1 MSDEE
6 KKSADSSV
14 LYLDADTEITEA
26 IEKLKKSS
34 KEEVRIVVP
43 SRSGLL
49 QSSVNVKLMKKAAK
63 DSKKQLVLVTNDK
76 LTKNLAGAAGI
87 AVASSVKAMPHV
99 PEVEKLEDL
108 AKEEIRIEA
117 PKEPEESKASKES
130 KSISSSDDG
139 FQPKHISLDESEEEP
154 IEEEAKK
161 PKKAKDKKV
170 PDYGKLNKRIWI
182 GVGVGVVILLLI
194 VGYIFIPS
202 AKVDLIAQAKKT
214 SLNFNFILD
223 TTNSSSDFTA
233 QTLAAQK
240 LETTKD
246 VNFEVS
252 ATGKKEIGNKAT
264 GTVSVRN
271 CDDVSTHNLPAGTG
285 MTGGGK
291 SFVTAQAVTIPAGS
305 AGGGVVN
312 CSSAV
317 DVQITATAP
326 GDSFNVGP
334 TSFSLNGFSSLYK
347 GTGQTSGG
355 TSKTVTVL
363 SADDIAGAKKKAQ
376 EEGKNA
382 TDELQKKAGSN
393 QFLFTSTVQSDLAEF
408 NSSVQQDNEADK
420 VTVNAKLKYTGFAAK
435 TDDVNKLFDDQVR
448 EEIKGNKE
456 VYQNGATEGKYS
468 VVKQF
473 SPEKVQLNVKTSG
486 FYGDPIDK
494 KAVAKS
500 MAGKPKK
507 DASDIAKK
515 AGEQI
520 TGAQVD
526 SWPSLMPNMPILA
539 SKITINIKVS
549 TE

>member
-1 MSDEE
+1 MSDED
-6 KKSADSSV
+6 KKSVSHSV

-117 PKEPEESKASKES
+117 PAEPEESKSSAKES
-130 KSISSSDDG
+130 KSESKDG
-139 FQPKHISLDESEEEP
+139 FQSKHISLDESEDESL
-154 IEEEAKK
+154 EEEAEKTKK
-161 PKKAKDKKV
+161 TKDKKV

-182 GVGVGVVILLLI
+182 GVGIGVAIVVLIIL
-194 VGYIFIPS
+194 YIFVPS
-202 AKVDLIAQAKKT
+202 AKVDLLAQAKKT

-223 TTNSSSDFTA
+223 SGSSSSDFTA

-246 VNFEVS
+246 VSFEIS
-252 ATGKKEIGNKAT
+252 ATGKKEVGNKAT
-264 GTVSVRN
+264 GAISVRN

-317 DVQITATAP
+317 DVQVTATAP

-334 TSFSLNGFSSLYK
+334 TSFSINGFSSLYK
-347 GTGQTSGG
+347 GSGQTSGG

-363 SADDIAGAKKKAQ
+363 SADDIAGAKKQVQ
-376 EEGKNA
+376 EQGKNA
-382 TDELQKKAGSN
+382 SEDLQKKAGSD

-420 VTVNAKLKYTGFAAK
+420 VSINAKLKYTGFAAK
-435 TDDVNKLFDDQVR
+435 SADVNKLFDDQVK

-456 VYQNGATEGKYS
+456 VYQNGSTDGKYS

-473 SPEKVQLNVKTSG
+473 SPEKVQLNVKTSSY
-486 FYGDPIDK
+486 YGDPIDK

-500 MAGKPKK
+500 LAGKPKK

-526 SWPSLMPNMPILA
+526 SWPSLLPNLPMLS
-539 SKITINIKVS
+539 SKITINIKV
-549 TE
+549 TTD